1 MGKRRDYVHKNA
13 AEGKY
18 SGRSIFGLTD
28 MVRDTLEGPREPAEK
43 QRMAGEAQELKQPPA
58 PQPPAFEPIER
69 YRKIGDFRNFRW
81 DLNNQVDKA
90 LL

>member
-1 MGKRRDYVHKNA
+1 MGNRRDYVHKNA

-43 QRMAGEAQELKQPPA
+43 QRMAGEAQELKQPPSPQPPA

-69 YRKIGDFRNFRW
+69 YRKIGDFRNFR
-81 DLNNQVDKA
+81 
-90 LL
+90 

>member
-58 PQPPAFEPIER
+58 PQPPAFEPAGR
-69 YRKIGDFRNFRW
+69 YRKVGDFRNYR
-81 DLNNQVDKA
+81 
-90 LL
+90 